1 MNCVEPGCSGQ
12 YEDGYCNVCGTK
24 APANLAD
31 GNSSV
36 GSGSATSSPSMPAL
50 PSMPSSTTS
59 SGPAAGGTQPTGTTR
74 TGATGVHRLGAGLV
88 SIAPTTIPDPAAMVL
103 IDPVLPEDRR
113 FCSDPNCREPVG
125 RSRDGRPGR
134 IEGFCP
140 KDGTPFSF
148 RPKLQSA
155 TVVDGRYDIAGCL
168 AYGGL
173 GWIYLARDRKLNDKW
188 VVLKGMQNA
197 DEEAFEIAKLEL
209 QFLAEVDH
217 PNIVNV
223 LNFVEHDGEGYIVME
238 YVGGPSLR
246 DVMKTRREAN
256 GGKPDPLPVDHS
268 LAFMIDIL
276 PALGYLHERGRLYCD
291 FKPDNVIQTGSWM
304 KLIDLG
310 AMYRAGDTTSDI
322 YGTRGYQAKE
332 VARTGPTIPSDL
344 FTVGR
349 TIAVLCTDFREF
361 QSKYEF
367 TLPPK
372 DGVRAYETFDSL
384 YRLLERA
391 TAENPADRF
400 QSADEMSDQLTGVL
414 REVVAFQTGQPATG
428 ASPNFTVEVR
438 GSLTAPNWRTLPLPL
453 VDLDDPAAPY
463 LATLSGLD
471 GAALIDALERI
482 PEQTVEVRL
491 QIARAHLDAGALDDA
506 NAVLDQLVADGSR
519 DWRLWWYRGL
529 QALAAEHPVAASE
542 AFASIYRL
550 LPGELAPK
558 LALGVAAE
566 SNLDPAGA
574 AAWYEIVARTDP
586 WFLTASFGLAR
597 CRLALD
603 DVPGA
608 IAAYDRVP
616 ETSAAYVDAQ
626 VASATARLDHAE
638 RLADVQDAAR
648 VVDRLTLEPARRDRL
663 VLDVLES
670 ALPLLESNG
679 SGGPPGSLLG
689 FELSDHGLRLGLE
702 RTYRSLAKVAPS
714 PSERIRLVDHA
725 NQVRPRTLT

>member
-1 MNCVEPGCSGQ
+1 
-12 YEDGYCNVCGTK
+12 
-24 APANLAD
+24 
-31 GNSSV
+31 
-36 GSGSATSSPSMPAL
+36 
-50 PSMPSSTTS
+50 MPSPITA
-59 SGPAAGGTQPTGTTR
+59 SGPSASGTQPTGTSRTTR
-74 TGATGVHRLGAGLV
+74 GAAHRLGAGLV
-88 SIAPTTIPDPAAMVL
+88 SITAAEVPDPAGLVL

-113 FCSDPNCREPVG
+113 RCAHCNEPVG

-148 RPKLQSA
+148 RPKLKA
-155 TVVDGRYDIAGCL
+155 GDLVDGKYDVAGCL

-173 GWIYLARDRKLNDKW
+173 GWIYLARDRKLNDMW

-197 DEEAFEIAKLEL
+197 DDHAVEVAKLEL
-209 QFLAEVDH
+209 QFLAEVEH
-217 PNIVNV
+217 PNIVKV
-223 LNFVEHDGEGYIVME
+223 LNFVEHDGESYIVME

-246 DVMKTRREAN
+246 DVIKARREAN
-256 GGKPDPLPVDHS
+256 GGKPDALPVDHT

-276 PALGYLHERGRLYCD
+276 PALGYLHGRGRLYCD
-291 FKPDNVIQTGSWM
+291 FKPDNVIQNGSWM

-310 AMYRAGDTTSDI
+310 AVYRAGDTASDI
-322 YGTRGYQAKE
+322 YGTRGYQAPEIAK
-332 VARTGPTIPSDL
+332 TGPTVPSDL
-344 FTVGR
+344 YTVGR

-361 QSKYEF
+361 QTKYEF
-367 TLPPK
+367 TLPAK
-372 DGVRAYETFDSL
+372 DGVPAYEAFDSL
-384 YRLLERA
+384 YRLVERA
-391 TAENPADRF
+391 TAKDPADRF
-400 QSADEMSDQLTGVL
+400 QSADEMSDQITGVL
-414 REVVAFQTGQPATG
+414 REVVAFQTGQPAPG

-438 GSLTAPNWRTLPLPL
+438 GSLTAPDWRTLPLPL

-491 QIARAHLDAGALDDA
+491 QIARAHLDRGALDEA
-506 NAVLDQLVADGSR
+506 NAVLGQLVADGSR

-529 QALAAEHPVAASE
+529 HALAAEHPADAGD
-542 AFASIYRL
+542 AFEGIYRL
-550 LPGELAPK
+550 LPGDLAPK

-566 SNLDPAGA
+566 SNGDFVGA
-574 AAWYEIVARTDP
+574 AAWYEVVARTDP

-603 DVPGA
+603 DVAGA
-608 IAAYDRVP
+608 IAAFDRVP
-616 ETSAAYVDAQ
+616 DTSAAYVDAQ
-626 VASATARLDHAE
+626 VASATAMLEHAG
-638 RLADVQDAAR
+638 RMADVQDAAR
-648 VVDRLTLEPARRDRL
+648 VVDRVSLEPARRDRL
-663 VLDVLES
+663 VIDVLQS

-679 SGGPPGSLLG
+679 VGAPSGSLLG
-689 FELSDHGLRLGLE
+689 FELSEHGLRLGLE